1 MVDVSVLY
9 RYAWGGQPRAMH
21 ARLVGDIVTVNEV
34 DPVTCEHT
42 EPVSVCQWVDGAL
55 VGGTLSDTRRQA
67 IEGLLTAAVLRW
79 PS

>member
-21 ARLVGDIVTVNEV
+21 ARLVDGIVTVSEV

-42 EPVSVCQWVDGAL
+42 DPVGVFQWVDGSL

-67 IEGLLTAAVLRW
+67 IEGLLTAALQSW
-79 PS
+79 PT